1 MKTKYMKPEIQVVK
15 MNGECTMAAN
25 SIRIDSGSQND
36 DSRSKIFELDEAD
49 NAATPSFTNPWD
61 L

>member
-36 DSRSKIFELDEAD
+36 DSRSKFFELDEAD
-49 NAATPSFTNPWD
+49 NADTTPNIMQQSK
-61 L
+61 